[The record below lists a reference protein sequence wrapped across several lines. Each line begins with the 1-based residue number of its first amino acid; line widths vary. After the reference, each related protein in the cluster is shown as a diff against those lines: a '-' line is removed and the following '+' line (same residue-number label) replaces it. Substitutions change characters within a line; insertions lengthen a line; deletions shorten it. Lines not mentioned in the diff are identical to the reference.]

1 MTKLSATETKNYIKR
16 VNGSSDPL
24 TKYSKGYISAIQN
37 RLYKGDYSYWVYS
50 RVVMGLA
57 A

>member
-1 MTKLSATETKNYIKR
+1 MTKLTATETKNYIKR
-16 VNGSSDPL
+16 VNGSAANM
-24 TKYSKGYISAIQN
+24 THYSKNYYTAIQN
-37 RLYKGDYSYWVYS
+37 GMYKGDYSYWVYS